1 MKRAS
6 LPLQRRDFI
15 TLLGGAAAAWPIA
28 VRAQKTKTLR
38 LGIVAVTPRTGP
50 LWVTFEQRLRQL
62 GYVDG
67 QNLTIEFIQVD
78 LQDDT
83 IHAAMTKI
91 VSSDV
96 DIIITGGNEFIVKA
110 ALAAT
115 KVIPIVIAAIDYDPL
130 ALGYVASIAR
140 PGGNVTG
147 LFAEQID
154 LASKRLQL
162 MKEVVPRSQKMVV
175 LWDRASAGQWQAA
188 QTTAKTL
195 GLQVAG
201 IELGDE
207 PYDYERALG
216 MAPADHRGALI
227 AMSSPIFWNDRK
239 RLTEFTLRRGLAAMF
254 AQREFVD
261 LGALLSYGPN
271 LVALFERQAEYVDRI
286 AKGTKPADLP
296 VEQPI
301 KFELIVNLKTAR
313 ALGLDVPTSLLLR
326 ADEVIE

>member
-1 MKRAS
+1 MLLCGAS
-6 LPLQRRDFI
+6 ATWPF
-15 TLLGGAAAAWPIA
+15 AA
-28 VRAQKTKTLR
+28 RAQKTRPLR
-38 LGIVAVTPRTGP
+38 LGIVAITPRTGP

-78 LQDDT
+78 LRDDT
-83 IHAAMTKI
+83 IRTAMTKI

-96 DIIITGGNEFIVKA
+96 DIIVTGGDEFIAKA
-110 ALAAT
+110 AIAAT
-115 KVIPIVIAAIDYDPL
+115 KVIPIVIAAIAYDPL
-130 ALGYVASIAR
+130 ALGYIASIAR

-162 MKEVVPRSQKMVV
+162 MKEVVPRSRKMVAF
-175 LWDRASAGQWQAA
+175 WDRASAGQWQAA
-188 QTTAKTL
+188 QTTAETL
-195 GLQVAG
+195 ELELAG
-201 IELGDE
+201 IELRDE
-207 PYDYERALG
+207 PYDYEGALG

-227 AMSSPIFWNDRK
+227 AMTSPIFFNDRK

-254 AQREFVD
+254 YQREFVE

-271 LVALFERQAEYVDRI
+271 IVALFGRAADYVDRI
-286 AKGTKPADLP
+286 AKGAKPADLP
-296 VEQPI
+296 VELPT
-301 KFELIVNLKTAR
+301 KFELIFNLKTAR